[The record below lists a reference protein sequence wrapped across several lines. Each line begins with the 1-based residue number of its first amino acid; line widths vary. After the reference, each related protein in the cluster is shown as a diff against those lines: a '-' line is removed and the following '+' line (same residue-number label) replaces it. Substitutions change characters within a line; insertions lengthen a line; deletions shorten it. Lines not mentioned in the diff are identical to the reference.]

1 MKAAPQILPLNRG
14 MEPFPS
20 APMDDQDRLCLLAL
34 SLVEFLTPWEKHRL
48 LAMLGGPVPLFHLPL
63 AEISALLG
71 RRMITRAWLPE
82 GLLRSA
88 EDLQRRLTR
97 DGTASI
103 FYGDS
108 QYPPMLGE
116 IDDPPLVLFLR
127 GSLPGSAE
135 SLAGIVGT
143 RFPTGA
149 GRQAAFRLGFD
160 LGASGVWV
168 VSGLARGIDREGHEG
183 CEQAGGR
190 SVAVLGNG
198 IDLIYPSTSRGAA
211 VALLERGGAI
221 VSEYP
226 PGVPPLRWHFPA
238 RNRIISGLSRGV
250 VVVEAPER
258 SGALF
263 TADYAL
269 DQGRDLWVH
278 ASGLQGSTGAGT
290 RHLAESGAPAIRGA
304 SEILRSW
311 GLCGSERAAGPV
323 CRAPVRHTGEHDAR
337 RT

>member
-1 MKAAPQILPLNRG
+1 
-14 MEPFPS
+14 
-20 APMDDQDRLCLLAL
+20 MDDQDRRCCLAL

-48 LAMLGGPVPLFHLPL
+48 LKILGGPAPLFHLPL
-63 AEISALLG
+63 AEISRLLG
-71 RRMITRAWLPE
+71 RRMITRRWLPND
-82 GLLRSA
+82 LLQAA
-88 EDLQRRLTR
+88 EELRGRLTR
-97 DGTASI
+97 DRTASI

-108 QYPPMLGE
+108 QYPPLLGE
-116 IDDPPLVLFLR
+116 IDDPPLVLYLR
-127 GSLPGSAE
+127 GSLPSNAE

-168 VSGLARGIDREGHEG
+168 VSGLARGIDREAHEG
-183 CEQAGGR
+183 CEQAGGK
-190 SVAVLGNG
+190 SVAVLGSG
-198 IDLIYPSTSRGAA
+198 IDLIYPSTSRSAA
-211 VALLERGGAI
+211 MALLARGGAI
-221 VSEYP
+221 LSEYP

-278 ASGLQGSTGAGT
+278 GSGS
-290 RHLAESGAPAIRGA
+290 
-304 SEILRSW
+304 
-311 GLCGSERAAGPV
+311 AAVP
-323 CRAPVRHTGEHDAR
+323 APVPDAWR
-337 RT
+337 SPARW